1 MAPKGKGGDLVMMQ
15 IICDICKDQ
24 SKVAKR
30 NRYPVELL
38 NGSNSSRVVYKHKI
52 IDLCDEC
59 EINALTNLVLQTYS
73 QLDSGLKMVE
83 SLEYLKTINTT
94 GNKLGNMID
103 IPWRGGDK

>member
-1 MAPKGKGGDLVMMQ
+1 MMK
-15 IICDICKDQ
+15 IICDICQDQ

-38 NGSNSSRVVYKHKI
+38 NGGNSSRVVYKHKI

-83 SLEYLKTINTT
+83 SLEYLKTVHNT
-94 GNKLGNMID
+94 GNRLENLTD
-103 IPWRGGDK
+103 IPWREADK